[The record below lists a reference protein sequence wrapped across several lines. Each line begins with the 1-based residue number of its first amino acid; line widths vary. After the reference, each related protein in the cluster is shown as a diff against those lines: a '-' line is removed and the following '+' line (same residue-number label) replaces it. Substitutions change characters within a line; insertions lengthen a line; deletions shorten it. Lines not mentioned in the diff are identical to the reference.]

1 MYGTHA
7 VLVPSHDPGYADAVA
22 ADPIGAAINP
32 QPNATAAMSFMG
44 LSVCSPSAFA
54 STMGALGTS
63 GVGSANMKSLV
74 AALLMGLFSAVAL
87 APSANADVVAY
98 LVNVHVRPGY
108 NFPNADAAI
117 GYGNTICDRV
127 AAKMSYAQ
135 LVDQVK
141 ADFNTADYYQG
152 AYLINQ
158 AVNELCPAQIW
169 QLRQSAAGYTLP
181 A

>member
-1 MYGTHA
+1 MVNPA
-7 VLVPSHDPGYADAVA
+7 VRPGLTRALLIGLALTAVPLSTPAAHADA
-22 ADPIGAAINP
+22 
-32 QPNATAAMSFMG
+32 
-44 LSVCSPSAFA
+44 
-54 STMGALGTS
+54 
-63 GVGSANMKSLV
+63 
-74 AALLMGLFSAVAL
+74 
-87 APSANADVVAY
+87 VAY
-98 LVNVHVRPGY
+98 LVNVTVRPGY
-108 NFPNADAAI
+108 NFTNADAAI
-117 GYGNTICDRV
+117 SYGNSICDRV
-127 AAKMSYAQ
+127 ASKMSYVQ